1 MRGHADLNGAR
12 PLVHH
17 LVDADLEH
25 LVGAQRP
32 AAQHHAVVEV
42 VRGAGG
48 GGERERER
56 EGEQQQREGLPLIPA
71 PPKTDNSF

>member
-48 GGERERER
+48 WGRGRGGAFTLRL
-56 EGEQQQREGLPLIPA
+56 GLRNSSHFLIGI
-71 PPKTDNSF
+71 SIFMG